1 MPLLETLPV
10 RPDTAQWRVWG
21 TVARV
26 VVTDPDAVAPAR
38 RIVEAELAAVD
49 EACSRFRD
57 DSELRRASAAGTP
70 VTITA
75 RLAELVGAALDAAWD
90 TGGDVDPTVGS
101 AICALGYDTDF
112 THVDD
117 AGPAGDDADRAGDY
131 ADRAGATVRI
141 VRVPDWR
148 QLRLRGRELTVPAGV
163 VLDLGATAKA
173 WAADRCAAL
182 VSGRLGVACW

>member
-26 VVTDPDAVAPAR
+26 VVTDPGAVAPAR

-75 RLAELVGAALDAAWD
+75 RLAELVGAALDAA
-90 TGGDVDPTVGS
+90 
-101 AICALGYDTDF
+101 
-112 THVDD
+112 
-117 AGPAGDDADRAGDY
+117 
-131 ADRAGATVRI
+131 
-141 VRVPDWR
+141 
-148 QLRLRGRELTVPAGV
+148 
-163 VLDLGATAKA
+163 
-173 WAADRCAAL
+173 
-182 VSGRLGVACW
+182 